1 MLTRPHAI
9 GPTGIRARYGTEIDV
24 PLPWD
29 DIDSVIAR
37 KHTIQTKQPKVTVDE
52 DGEATLHLRMQNET
66 NIEVQLKAP
75 TEIRLPSGPETISK
89 VTLYA
94 DDSKAFMNEVRRHL

>member
-1 MLTRPHAI
+1 MV
-9 GPTGIRARYGTEIDV
+9 E
-24 PLPWD
+24 
-29 DIDSVIAR
+29 
-37 KHTIQTKQPKVTVDE
+37 QPPAVTTQHSFDPNDALQAGGFVERRLHPSDRR
-52 DGEATLHLRMQNET
+52 ATLVTLTELGT
-66 NIEVQLKAP
+66 P